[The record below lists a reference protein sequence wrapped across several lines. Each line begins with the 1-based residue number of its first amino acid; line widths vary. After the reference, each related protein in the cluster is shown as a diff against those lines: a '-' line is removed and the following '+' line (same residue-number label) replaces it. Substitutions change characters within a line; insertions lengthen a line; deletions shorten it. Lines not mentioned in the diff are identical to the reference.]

1 MEYYFIIFTTNI
13 YYSGSV
19 RLMVVRSNFGI
30 TGKNEFVI
38 NEHGSRF
45 RNIARLA
52 LNETP
57 PRIYSGE

>member
-45 RNIARLA
+45 RNIA
-52 LNETP
+52 
-57 PRIYSGE
+57 